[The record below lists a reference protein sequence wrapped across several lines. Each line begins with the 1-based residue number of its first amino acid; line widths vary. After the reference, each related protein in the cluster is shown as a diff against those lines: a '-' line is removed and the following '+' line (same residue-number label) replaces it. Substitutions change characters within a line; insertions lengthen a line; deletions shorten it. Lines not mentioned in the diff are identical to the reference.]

1 MASSRSLGTR
11 TLRGMFWAYG
21 SYVGGRLLTLV
32 ATAILARLLTP
43 REFGLVALAILFMFL
58 LETLSDLGV
67 SQALVIVKEEDELEQ
82 AETVFVWSIALGAA
96 FSIITAAASPLAAAF
111 FDQPGLTALL
121 AVLGLRFFIRSI
133 GATHFALAQKRIDF
147 RPRTAAQL
155 SDVTVRGL
163 TAIAFRDRRAS
174 APGAW

>member
-82 AETVFVWSIALGAA
+82 RRDGVRVEHRPGSGVLDHHRGGQPAGGGLLRPAGPGRAA
-96 FSIITAAASPLAAAF
+96 RRAGT
-111 FDQPGLTALL
+111 
-121 AVLGLRFFIRSI
+121 AVLHPLDRSL
-133 GATHFALAQKRIDF
+133 THFALAQKRIDF
-147 RPRTAAQL
+147 RPAPLRSCRT
-155 SDVTVRGL
+155 
-163 TAIAFRDRRAS
+163 
-174 APGAW
+174 